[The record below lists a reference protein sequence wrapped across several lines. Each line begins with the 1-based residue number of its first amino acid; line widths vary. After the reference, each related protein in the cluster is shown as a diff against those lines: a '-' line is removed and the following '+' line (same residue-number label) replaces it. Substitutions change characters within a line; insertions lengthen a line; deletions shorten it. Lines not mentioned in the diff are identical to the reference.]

1 MQTLRIALNY
11 TYKSHGLIK
20 DSRIAKTDAMGLD
33 FKFVS
38 CRQISYTG
46 SHFQNKRIHKD
57 QMITSSTQTRDLY
70 EVLEITPDATNTEIR
85 EAFFRKAKVCHPD
98 VDSSKEARQE
108 FLKSRE
114 AYQILSN
121 TLERH
126 EYDKLILGNDLSG
139 AKRIDGLTEEQEQ
152 KAREK
157 AREDQEVFYSTK
169 QEVRKQAHGKSVK
182 WKNEYEWVAK
192 VLDQSGGRNLRHTR
206 DVDRIGRNSDKP
218 IVKPKYTI
226 FLEKHLLNHGDLD
239 SKEAKTRNLRTLGAL
254 VAFLSIGFGSRLML

>member
-1 MQTLRIALNY
+1 MQNLRVALNY

-20 DSRIAKTDAMGLD
+20 DSCIAKIDAMGLD

-57 QMITSSTQTRDLY
+57 QVNKYKVNLHNYPSVSNKVIPPIFNLHKIFIYLKQMITSSTQTRDLY

-126 EYDKLILGNDLSG
+126 EYDKLILGS
-139 AKRIDGLTEEQEQ
+139 KI
-152 KAREK
+152 
-157 AREDQEVFYSTK
+157 
-169 QEVRKQAHGKSVK
+169 
-182 WKNEYEWVAK
+182 
-192 VLDQSGGRNLRHTR
+192 
-206 DVDRIGRNSDKP
+206 
-218 IVKPKYTI
+218 I
-226 FLEKHLLNHGDLD
+226 F
-239 SKEAKTRNLRTLGAL
+239 AL
-254 VAFLSIGFGSRLML
+254 KC